1 MKSILQGLYDGEI
14 FPDELIVP
22 KGNPY
27 RSVNNTIGTE
37 KEYIKSKLSE
47 EAYKRFEEL
56 DDLYRQSSSIEAEAS
71 FIYGFRLG
79 AMLMIEVFAGEEKL
93 MHSSDS

>member
-22 KGNPY
+22 KGKPY
-27 RSVNNTIGTE
+27 RSVNNTIETE

-47 EAYKRFEEL
+47 GAHKRFEEL
-56 DDLYRQSSSIEAEAS
+56 DVLYRQSSSIEAEAS

-79 AMLMIEVFAGEEKL
+79 TMLMVEVFTGEEKL
-93 MHSSDS
+93 MQSSNL